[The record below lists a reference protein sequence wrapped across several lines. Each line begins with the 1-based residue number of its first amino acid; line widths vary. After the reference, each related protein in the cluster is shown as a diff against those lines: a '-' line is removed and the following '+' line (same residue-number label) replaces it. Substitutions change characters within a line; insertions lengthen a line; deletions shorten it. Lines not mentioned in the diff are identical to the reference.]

1 MDADQP
7 AELALGPAIRKPE
20 LPDGTTDGRSAD
32 QLRIRRLTPGRRAHV
47 GESGRMASSA
57 AYPASPRLAFAP
69 AELPIRPTGIARR
82 GCLWPPG
89 KVRIR
94 AITKNGRTNERKKQE
109 RPPHR
114 GEAFF
119 RDGRAASVFDQ
130 IGPRPMRDLPR
141 RAFQATTTITAPIT
155 ATTIVVRLIPVM

>member
-20 LPDGTTDGRSAD
+20 LPDGATDGRSAD
-32 QLRIRRLTPGRRAHV
+32 QLRIRRLTPGRRAHFASLATWPHLPV
-47 GESGRMASSA
+47 MRPRFGSPSLPLSFVFGRR
-57 AYPASPRLAFAP
+57 ASP
-69 AELPIRPTGIARR
+69 EEGVS
-82 GCLWPPG
+82 GPG

-119 RDGRAASVFDQ
+119 RDGA
-130 IGPRPMRDLPR
+130 PPR
-141 RAFQATTTITAPIT
+141 RCSIRS
-155 ATTIVVRLIPVM
+155 VRDPCETCREGRSRPRQRSRRRSPPRRSWSG